1 MRLILLGPPG
11 AGKGTQAQR
20 LVESYGINQLST
32 GDMLRAAVKAETPV
46 GLKAKDIMAR
56 GELVPDDIVTAIIA
70 DRISQPDVAA
80 GFILDGFPR
89 TVAQA
94 EALDAILAE
103 KGMPLD
109 AVIELKV
116 NEEALVDRI
125 SRRVAEMTLRGET
138 IRPDDTPEVLVS
150 RLETFRKQTAPVIRY
165 YRDNDALKSVDGMAT
180 IGEVEEAIA
189 NILGNFRKAGAA
201 DDAEEMAEN
210 NEESGRLIMVSPVEE
225 PALVLDGPTPR
236 ATIAVPVRVSKPK
249 TRKAKTNTAKA
260 VKAKAAKP
268 KAAKAKAKKA
278 KTRSSG
284 KVKVGKA
291 KSGAK
296 AKSSKTRSSK
306 VKSSKAKAA
315 KSKTAAKK
323 TSRTGKRTKSAPKA
337 PRQAARKGVAKAG
350 SKARSRSDVKA
361 ARKGR
366 SKSAKTAR
374 KSAPKARRKGKSGPR
389 RG

>member
-20 LVESYGINQLST
+20 LVESQGIKQLST

-56 GELVPDDIVTAIIA
+56 GELVPDDVVIAIIA

-94 EALDAILAE
+94 EALDAILVE

-125 SRRVAEMTLRGET
+125 SRRVAEMTMRGET

-165 YRDNDALKSVDGMAT
+165 YRDSDALKSVDGMAT

-189 NILGNFRKAGAA
+189 ELLDNVRKNEVAA
-201 DDAEEMAEN
+201 EVEDATEHN
-210 NEESGRLIMVSPVEE
+210 GESSRLIMVSPVDE
-225 PALVLDGPTPR
+225 PAFVLDAPMPR
-236 ATIAVPVRVSKPK
+236 ATVAVPVQVSKPK
-249 TRKAKTNTAKA
+249 AR
-260 VKAKAAKP
+260 KAKAANP
-268 KAAKAKAKKA
+268 KAAKAEATKAKASKA
-278 KTRSSG
+278 KTTTKAKSSG
-284 KVKVGKA
+284 KVKA
-291 KSGAK
+291 SAK
-296 AKSSKTRSSK
+296 AKNSRTKSSK
-306 VKSSKAKAA
+306 VKSGKPKAA

-323 TSRTGKRTKSAPKA
+323 TSRAGNRTKSAQKA
-337 PRQAARKGVAKAG
+337 LRPAARKGAAKG
-350 SKARSRSDVKA
+350 RSKPDVKA

-366 SKSAKTAR
+366 SKTAKTAR
-374 KSAPKARRKGKSGPR
+374 KSTPKARRKRKSGRR

>member
-20 LVESYGINQLST
+20 LVESYGITQLST
-32 GDMLRAAVKAETPV
+32 GDMLRAAVRAETPI

-56 GELVPDDIVTAIIA
+56 GELVPDDVVTAIIA
-70 DRISQPDVAA
+70 DRISEPDVAA

-125 SRRVAEMTLRGET
+125 SRRVAEMTMRGET

-189 NILGNFRKAGAA
+189 DLLGNLRKAGVA
-201 DDAEEMAEN
+201 DDAEDRAEH
-210 NEESGRLIMVSPVEE
+210 NEESGRLIMVSPVDE
-225 PALVLDGPTPR
+225 PAFVLDAPTPR

-249 TRKAKTNTAKA
+249 TLKAKTNTAKA
-260 VKAKAAKP
+260 VKAKAAKA
-268 KAAKAKAKKA
+268 KATKAKATKA
-278 KTRSSG
+278 KTKSSG
-284 KVKVGKA
+284 KVKAGKA
-291 KSGAK
+291 KSVTK
-296 AKSSKTRSSK
+296 AKTKTKSSK

-323 TSRTGKRTKSAPKA
+323 TSRAGKRPKSAPKA
-337 PRQAARKGVAKAG
+337 PRQAARKGTAKAG
-350 SKARSRSDVKA
+350 SKARSKPNVKA

-374 KSAPKARRKGKSGPR
+374 KSTPKARRKGKSGR
-389 RG
+389 HRG

>member
-20 LVESYGINQLST
+20 LVESHGIKQLST

-56 GELVPDDIVTAIIA
+56 GELVPDDVVIAIIA

-94 EALDAILAE
+94 EALDAILVE

-109 AVIELKV
+109 AVIELRV

-125 SRRVAEMTLRGET
+125 SRRVAEMTMRGET

-150 RLETFRKQTAPVIRY
+150 RLDTFRKQTAPVIRY
-165 YRDNDALKSVDGMAT
+165 YRDSDALKSVDGMAT

-189 NILGNFRKAGAA
+189 ELLDNVRKNEVAA
-201 DDAEEMAEN
+201 EVEDATEHN
-210 NEESGRLIMVSPVEE
+210 GESSRLIMVSPVDE
-225 PALVLDGPTPR
+225 PAFVLDASMPR
-236 ATIAVPVRVSKPK
+236 ATVAVPVQVSKPK
-249 TRKAKTNTAKA
+249 AR
-260 VKAKAAKP
+260 KAKAANP
-268 KAAKAKAKKA
+268 KAARAEATKAKVSKAKVKAASAKSAAKAKNSRTK
-278 KTRSSG
+278 
-284 KVKVGKA
+284 
-291 KSGAK
+291 
-296 AKSSKTRSSK
+296 SSK
-306 VKSSKAKAA
+306 VKSGKPKAA

-323 TSRTGKRTKSAPKA
+323 TSRAGNRTKSAQKA
-337 PRQAARKGVAKAG
+337 LRPTARKGAAKG
-350 SKARSRSDVKA
+350 RSKERSKPDVKA

-366 SKSAKTAR
+366 SKTAKTAR
-374 KSAPKARRKGKSGPR
+374 KSTPKARRKRKSGRR